1 MHASQFQQVFMD
13 DMNNFVLDIKNKKI
27 TVNGR
32 PVTLNGA
39 NFLIFKKLSISKNE
53 IVDKE
58 TLISIGWPSK
68 FVHPNSLN
76 MAIKSIRELFFN
88 LGVEDIIITHS
99 KKGFSINEKY
109 TITLY
114 NHLESQEESFNKQD
128 YGLFNQEIHGCNCG
142 EDEKSI
148 FFSIKRNIA
157 IISYV
162 VFLILIMFVGV
173 WLFLAKT
180 NVKCYGYQG
189 ANFCGVGTF
198 SNNLVKNVSRGST
211 YVFGYKYPSGD
222 FVYEKIED

>member
-1 MHASQFQQVFMD
+1 MD
-13 DMNNFVLDIKNKKI
+13 DMKRLVLDIKNKKV

-32 PVTLNGA
+32 PVTLSGA
-39 NFLIFKKLSISKNE
+39 NLLIFKKLSISKNE

-109 TITLY
+109 TVVLY
-114 NHLESQEESFNKQD
+114 DHLESQEENCNKQG
-128 YGLFNQEIHGCNCG
+128 YGLLNQEVHDCNCG
-142 EDEKSI
+142 EGGKLVL
-148 FFSIKRNIA
+148 FSIKRNVAMIF
-157 IISYV
+157 YV
-162 VFLILIMFVGV
+162 VFFILIMSVSV

-180 NVKCYGYQG
+180 NVKCYDYKG

-198 SNNLVKNVSRGST
+198 PNNFVKNVSRGST